1 MMQQRNMN
9 PNRMNSHKNSVKY
22 GRVKQMAEFMI
33 WAGRIAAFGSAVCIL
48 AGFGSLYLK
57 SAQAEERTMT
67 GGQIQ
72 ILEGTV
78 LTETETG
85 NNTVHEESAG
95 TTTANL
101 TEETPG
107 NGNPQAEWP
116 LILVNPWHSIPE
128 GYSDTIVLTELING
142 QSIDQRCYPDLQ
154 AMMDD
159 CRAAGYS
166 PYICSSYRSQEKQTR
181 LFEHNVAAL
190 MQTGYSE
197 EEARAETAKN
207 VAKPGTS
214 EHQLGLAVDIVDKNY
229 QVLDEAQEDTEVQ
242 KWLMENSWR
251 YGFILRYPTDR
262 SDVTGI
268 VYEPWHYRYVGKE
281 AAEEIYRNGIVLEEY
296 LEEQE

>member
-9 PNRMNSHKNSVKY
+9 PHRSSVKY
-22 GRVKQMAEFMI
+22 GRVKRMAEFMI

-57 SAQAEERTMT
+57 SVQAEEKTMT
-67 GGQIQ
+67 GGQLQ

-78 LTETETG
+78 LTETG
-85 NNTVHEESAG
+85 NNTANEESAG
-95 TTTANL
+95 TATENL
-101 TEETPG
+101 TEETSE
-107 NGNPQAEWP
+107 NGNLAAEWP
-116 LILVNPWHSIPE
+116 LILVNPWHPVPE

-142 QSIDQRCYPDLQ
+142 QSVDRRCYPDLQ

-190 MQTGYSE
+190 IQAGYSE
-197 EEARAETAKN
+197 EDARAETARN

-229 QVLDEAQEDTEVQ
+229 QVLDETQEDTEVQ

-251 YGFILRYPTDR
+251 YGFILRYPTNR
-262 SDVTGI
+262 SDITGI